1 MPDREI
7 GASAVFFENIHLSLG
22 VRTLFHDFSLA
33 IHLGEKVVLVAPS
46 GAGKTT
52 LLRMVLGFVRPDGGR
67 VLVRGVPVSPQT
79 VRAVR
84 HDCAYLSQDV
94 DFRDMRVRDVIAEIA
109 AYPANREADLSI
121 PTLQSFFS
129 ELYLAPDTVDKRTAE
144 LSGGER
150 QRLGIALCAALGRP
164 VWLLDEPLSALDSD
178 SAIAAADLIA
188 RSAGTVLAIS
198 HHPGLLDT
206 GVFREVRF

>member
-1 MPDREI
+1 MPDSET
-7 GASAVFFENIHLSLG
+7 GASALSFENIRLSLG

-33 IHLGEKVVLVAPS
+33 IHPGEKVVLAAPS

-52 LLRMVLGFVRPDGGR
+52 LLRMVLGFVRPDRGR

-94 DFRDMRVRDVIAEIA
+94 DFRDMRVEDVIEEIA
-109 AYPANREADLSI
+109 AYPANREADLSV
-121 PTLQSFFS
+121 PALHAFFHK
-129 ELYLAPDTVDKRTAE
+129 LYLAPDTMDKRTAE

-178 SAIAAADLIA
+178 SALAAAGLVA
-188 RSAGTVLAIS
+188 HFPGTVLAIS